1 MALTAAFKARRR
13 NPNAASHAANNANKE
28 AGANLQWLFGAIS
41 LNFLLGITW
50 IYGFFIFADDG
61 TVVIFYSNKNIY
73 LTSYLYSSCILGY
86 GLHFHHFEFAARPR
100 YFHDSGCTE

>member
-1 MALTAAFKARRR
+1 MNIVFLTVALTAAFKARRR

-61 TVVIFYSNKNIY
+61 TATYSYFIRIEIY
-73 LTSYLYSSCILGY
+73 S
-86 GLHFHHFEFAARPR
+86 
-100 YFHDSGCTE
+100 